1 MGKFRV
7 DVTAADGGDAEIAAA
22 MERDI
27 NSDPK
32 LLKRA
37 EGVCR
42 REIRRIMREEI
53 DGFVGVGKGIC
64 YKEF

>member
-7 DVTAADGGDAEIAAA
+7 DVTALDGGDAKIAAA